1 MGRAR
6 ERALCSFVAA
16 QGPGLD
22 GGSACAKVEAL
33 MASPQLQ
40 LYSLFLSPWSERAR
54 WVLEHHGLRYRK
66 IEHIPFLGERR
77 LRRVLGNP
85 AGRVTVPVLVADG
98 QVLKDSWE
106 IALYADRVGHGVPLI
121 GDAQADVRRWHDLAE
136 HAMSAGR
143 ALVISRS
150 IASDEALDETVVA
163 PRFVRPLLRPIGRY
177 AMRWFARKY
186 ALDLDTA
193 RATAA
198 AQPMHE
204 ALDQLRRELAGSE
217 YLLGRFSYADIIA
230 ASLLQGVSPVSD
242 RYLRIGP
249 GTRRAWTQTELAA
262 RHADLIA
269 WRDRLYEKHRR
280 ARPESTTAAGAAA

>member
-1 MGRAR
+1 
-6 ERALCSFVAA
+6 
-16 QGPGLD
+16 
-22 GGSACAKVEAL
+22 
-33 MASPQLQ
+33 MASPHLQ

-54 WVLEHHGLRYRK
+54 WVLEHHGLPYRK
-66 IEHIPFLGERR
+66 IEHIPFLGEGR

-85 AGRVTVPVLVADG
+85 KGRVTVPVLIADG

-106 IALYADRVGHGVPLI
+106 IALYADRVGHGAPLI
-121 GDAQADVRRWHDLAE
+121 GDAQLDVRRWHDLAE

-150 IASDEALDETVVA
+150 LASDEARDETVVA

-186 ALDLDTA
+186 ALDLDPA
-193 RATAA
+193 RAAAA
-198 AQPMHE
+198 AQPVRE
-204 ALDQLRRELAGSE
+204 ALDQLRRELGGSE

-230 ASLLQGVSPVSD
+230 ASLLQGVCPVSD
-242 RYLRIGP
+242 RYLRIGA

-262 RHADLIA
+262 SYTDLIT

-280 ARPESTTAAGAAA
+280 QAPFAAPAGAAA